1 MEQEQLEREVY
12 VGQNRFELLEGN
24 ILAVT
29 IVGEVDKETAINCKD
44 VAYKFVEMMAGG
56 KIKTLIDLTQAT
68 QQPSESRK
76 IVQEMWN
83 DEKSGKV
90 ALFGLNPVAKAVASF
105 VIGATHKEDIHFF
118 KAKDEAIA
126 WLKE

>member
-12 VGQNRFELLEGN
+12 VGQNRFELLEEN

-29 IVGEVDKETAINCKD
+29 IVGEVDKETAVKCKD
-44 VAYKFVEMMAGG
+44 VAYKFVEMMAGE
-56 KIKTLIDLTQAT
+56 IKTLIDLTQAT